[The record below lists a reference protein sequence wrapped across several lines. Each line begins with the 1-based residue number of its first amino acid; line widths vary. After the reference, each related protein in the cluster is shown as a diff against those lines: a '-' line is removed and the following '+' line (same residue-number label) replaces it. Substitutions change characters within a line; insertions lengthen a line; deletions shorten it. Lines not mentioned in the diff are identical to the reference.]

1 VNREGTEVVVEGEAS
16 DCVPPTRTTKR
27 SRLRSPWLFVLVALG
42 SLLALL
48 VLLRL
53 TMFEAFVAESAS
65 MAPTLHDSERVLV
78 DKAVYGLFLPLAS
91 RQSVSW
97 GMPVLGDVVVFR
109 HPADRADLIK
119 RVVALPGDR
128 IFTAGTRVERN
139 GAILPH
145 AKQVCPRPLQPEPGG
160 ALHCF
165 REQNGART
173 YTVAYDDVP
182 SALFAWPETTVP
194 ADHVYVLGDHR
205 TRSDDSRNPA
215 MGPIHRSQLKGRATY
230 IYWSPYPG
238 RALQR
243 IE

>member
-1 VNREGTEVVVEGEAS
+1 VNREGTEGEVEPH
-16 DCVPPTRTTKR
+16 DCVPPPRATKR
-27 SRLRSPWLFVLVALG
+27 AWLRSPGRLVLVGLG
-42 SLLALL
+42 SLLALA
-48 VLLRL
+48 VLLRI

-78 DKAVYGLFLPLAS
+78 NKAVYGLFLPLAS

-97 GMPVLGDVVVFR
+97 GMPALGDVVVFR
-109 HPADRADLIK
+109 YPVEGVDLIK

-145 AKQVCPRPLQPEPGG
+145 AKQVCPQPLRPEPGG
-160 ALHCF
+160 ALQCF
-165 REQNGART
+165 REQNGGRT

-182 SALFAWPETTVP
+182 SALFAWPEITVP

-205 TRSDDSRNPA
+205 TRSNDSRNPA
-215 MGPIHRSQLKGRATY
+215 MGPIHRSQLKGRATHVV
-230 IYWSPYPG
+230 WSPHPG
-238 RALQR
+238 RMLQR